1 MANLILN
8 YKSFLTKR
16 FYEQIGSDTSAKKIE
31 IKKQSRNVCDGL
43 AIHVTLVYMGNFAY
57 FYGIFGGA
65 ARI

>member
-43 AIHVTLVYMGNFAY
+43 AVHVTLVYMGNFAY